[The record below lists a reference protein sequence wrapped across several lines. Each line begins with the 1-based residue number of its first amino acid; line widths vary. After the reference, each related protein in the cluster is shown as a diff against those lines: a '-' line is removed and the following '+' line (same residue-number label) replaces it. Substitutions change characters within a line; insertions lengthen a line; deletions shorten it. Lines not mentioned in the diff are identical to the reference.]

1 MGWRRR
7 GGTVAAMKWLL
18 PLLLAAALGPAWDI
32 SGRWTSGIGTLQ
44 LTQTADGTVSGT
56 FAMSVG
62 CTKTYAVTGRV
73 EGSAVSLS
81 LKLAGGDQP
90 PCAGTQTLKGTI
102 PTSGTSMSLALANE
116 HATSPATAF
125 VGKAT
130 APKPTPTTPAKTT
143 PAPTPA
149 PAKPVVTKTA
159 TYTAGANCDKVHQ
172 LCPNAYTTSLKTGKG
187 TLTMSFTAAANHCSD
202 VRVYFSVDGGGEH
215 ISSFVSKNNTTASY
229 AFAVAAGGHTLKLRA
244 EGRRGGCNTGYL
256 LSWGGTLHVTYPAA

>member
-1 MGWRRR
+1 MGSRCC
-7 GGTVAAMKWLL
+7 GGTVRTMKWLL
-18 PLLLAAALGPAWDI
+18 PLLLAAALGPSWDI
-32 SGRWTSGIGTLQ
+32 GGRWTSGIGTLQ
-44 LTQTADGTVSGT
+44 LTQAADGAVTGT

-62 CTKTYAVTGRV
+62 CNQTYGVTGRV
-73 EGSAVSLS
+73 EGSTVSLS

-102 PTSGTSMSLALANE
+102 AAGGTSMSLALANE
-116 HATSPATAF
+116 HASSPATAF
-125 VGKAT
+125 AGKAT
-130 APKPTPTTPAKTT
+130 IPKPAPTTPAKTT
-143 PAPTPA
+143 AAPA
-149 PAKPVVTKTA
+149 PAKPAATKTA
-159 TYTAGANCDKVHQ
+159 AYTAGANCDKVHQ

-215 ISSFVSKNNTTASY
+215 ISSFVSKNNTTGSY